1 MAAHNSKEHNKCKLN
16 IVSFT
21 QIIKCPSCK
30 QFSLIVLTK
39 RKVVLDQFREGL
51 KLLGVLDQITPH
63 PKLYEKLFVAVNEY
77 DATDVLD
84 KICFVNPDGN
94 NHLVTYFKRYIS
106 GKVSEY
112 LLKFI
117 IFCCGG
123 CVLPTKPI
131 KVGFYFRESFF
142 VSTCSFKLDCSNA
155 FTSFEEF
162 ENAFDAAIHT
172 SFNVV

>member
-1 MAAHNSKEHNKCKLN
+1 M
-16 IVSFT
+16 
-21 QIIKCPSCK
+21 
-30 QFSLIVLTK
+30 TK

-51 KLLGVLDQITPH
+51 KLLGVLDQITAH

-84 KICFVNPDGN
+84 KISFVNPDGN
-94 NHLVTYFKRYIS
+94 NHLVTYFERFIC
-106 GKVSEY
+106 GKGSEY
-112 LLKFI
+112 LRKFI

-123 CVLPTKPI
+123 YVLPTKPI

-142 VSTCSFKLDCSNA
+142 VSTCSFKLDCPNA

-162 ENAFDAAIHT
+162 ENAFDVAIHT
-172 SFNVV
+172 SFNVM